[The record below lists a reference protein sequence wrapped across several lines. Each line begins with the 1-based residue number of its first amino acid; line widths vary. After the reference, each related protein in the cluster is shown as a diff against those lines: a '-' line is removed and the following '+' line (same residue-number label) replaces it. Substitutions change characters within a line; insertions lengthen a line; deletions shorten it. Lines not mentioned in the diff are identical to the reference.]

1 VRNPAFAL
9 ALATSE
15 FTPWHLQR
23 ADLAKLIATRE
34 APEALLVFASEIS
47 HPDVERALL
56 MEPRTPAAGIERL
69 RERNHPDAPY
79 HVNAPAQELGDR
91 EELVTQAVADLKA
104 FPQPT
109 EPLMLALRPLLPGAT
124 ARALA

>member
-1 VRNPAFAL
+1 ESSFSTLTSRPGGGNRRGMPLAKLATVARDPAAPAEELARLANYPELARDVAANPNTPLESLLKLADEYPLEVVRNPAFAL

-47 HPDVERALL
+47 
-56 MEPRTPAAGIERL
+56 
-69 RERNHPDAPY
+69 
-79 HVNAPAQELGDR
+79 
-91 EELVTQAVADLKA
+91 
-104 FPQPT
+104 
-109 EPLMLALRPLLPGAT
+109 
-124 ARALA
+124 